1 MALPIPEEKITE
13 IRHATDIVDIVS
25 ESVMLKKA
33 GKNLLGLCPFHAEKT
48 PSFTVS
54 PDKQIFHCFGCG
66 VGGNVFSFLMKHQGV
81 TFPEAV
87 RMLADRYGVDL
98 PRPEATAAQRRALTE
113 REQLLAVNQEAMG
126 FFQRCLGQGGPG
138 RRAKDYLDRR
148 GIAAETI
155 ERFELGYAPPG
166 WDNLL
171 RFLTGRR
178 VAPALAEKAGLA
190 VGRRDTSGHYD
201 RFRDRIIFPIRDANG
216 RVVGFGGRVM
226 GDDLPKYLN
235 SPETPVYNKGRV
247 LYGLD
252 RAKAACRQARRVF
265 VVEGYFDAIALFQ
278 VGIENTVA
286 TLGTALTADHIRLL
300 KGYVERAVL
309 VFDSDAAGVKAA
321 ERSIPL
327 FVEAGMEAAVLVLPE
342 GDDPDTYVR
351 RRGREAFDK
360 LADKAL
366 GIIAFLTVSA
376 VARHGQQTV
385 EGKVR
390 VINDMLAPLSAVSDT
405 MARSLHIRDLAARL
419 DVDESALLARVRE
432 FSGNRGRVSG
442 PGERTLQTVSMSM
455 AAGKGSRLERQIVAM
470 MLQHPQAV
478 AEVSRR
484 RLVDRFEDPGLKKMG
499 MEILAQCAETPRDAS
514 EIVQHITDDALQGQ
528 AAALAMEQ
536 VPWNDQG
543 WKVVMTQYEAV
554 RPHRNDD
561 DLLAKIRTAEA
572 DNDFE
577 LLTKLLKDKQ
587 HRASNRQEPI
597 S

>member
-13 IRHATDIVDIVS
+13 VRHAADIVDIVS
-25 ESVMLKKA
+25 ESVILKKA

-54 PDKQIFHCFGCG
+54 PDKQMFHCFGCG

-87 RMLADRYGVDL
+87 RMLAGRYGVDL

-113 REQLLAVNQEAMG
+113 REQMLAVNREAMG
-126 FFQRCLGQGGPG
+126 FFQRCLGQSGPG

-148 GIAAETI
+148 GIGDETI

-171 RFLTGRR
+171 RFLDRRR

-190 VGRRDTSGHYD
+190 IARKDRPGHYD
-201 RFRDRIIFPIRDANG
+201 RFRDRIVFPIRDANG

-247 LYGLD
+247 LYGLN
-252 RAKAACRQARRVF
+252 RARAACRRERRVF

-278 VGIENTVA
+278 AGTENTVA
-286 TLGTALTADHIRLL
+286 TLGTALTVDHIRLL

-342 GDDPDTYVR
+342 GDDPDTFVR
-351 RRGREAFDK
+351 RRGREAFDQ
-360 LADKAL
+360 LADNAL

-376 VARHGQQTV
+376 MTRHGQQTV

-390 VINDMLAPLSAVSDT
+390 VINDMLAPLSAVSDP

-419 DVDESALLARVRE
+419 DVDESALLARVRD
-432 FSGNRGRVSG
+432 FSGSRGRPSG
-442 PGERTLQTVSMSM
+442 PGRTAPPVVSKSM
-455 AAGKGSRLERQIVAM
+455 VIRRKSRLESQIVAM
-470 MLQHPQAV
+470 MLQHPQVV
-478 AEVSRR
+478 AEVARR
-484 RLVDRFEDPGLKKMG
+484 RLVEHFEDPDLQKIGL
-499 MEILAQCAETPRDAS
+499 EILGQCAERPRDAA
-514 EIVQHITDDALQGQ
+514 EIVQHITDTALQGQ
-528 AAALAMEQ
+528 AAALAMAQ

-543 WKVVMTQYEAV
+543 WKVVMTQYETA
-554 RPHRNDD
+554 RHRNDD
-561 DLLAKIRTAEA
+561 NLLDKIRAAEA
-572 DNDFE
+572 GNDFE

-587 HRASNRQEPI
+587 HRVRNRQEPM